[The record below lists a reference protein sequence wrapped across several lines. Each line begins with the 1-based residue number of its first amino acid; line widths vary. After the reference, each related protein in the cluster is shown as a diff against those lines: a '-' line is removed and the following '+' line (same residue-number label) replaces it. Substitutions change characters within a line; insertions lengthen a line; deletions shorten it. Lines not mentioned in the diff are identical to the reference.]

1 MGGGGTRQGMK
12 RPSVGPA
19 RALWRKPGLPSG
31 RGINTLP
38 LLNPPSELMKTH
50 ARLVILLFTGLLA
63 MLSGAGVKL
72 VAAPVEVA
80 NKAGQS
86 MTVEV
91 LAYTASSGNVRI
103 QRTSDG
109 QIFNSKIDL
118 FDAASQERIIANAP
132 KELAKFE
139 MDVSVGKKR
148 RDIGSSSYLENMTI
162 TTSVKVANQSRDID
176 LDETDFTILLVAR
189 NSSRYADRSQDWY
202 KLLSTQKFSTKL
214 AAGES
219 SEHELKPIE
228 TAYDSDKDSS
238 NVGGWEFEGY
248 LLVAQDKSG
257 KVIATKTSLGTVS
270 TTTVKEE
277 KLILQAIKL
286 PEGIETNHDLTPR
299 GR

>member
-1 MGGGGTRQGMK
+1 MKNFSRLLVTFSLGFLLPVPGM
-12 RPSVGPA
+12 
-19 RALWRKPGLPSG
+19 
-31 RGINTLP
+31 T
-38 LLNPPSELMKTH
+38 E
-50 ARLVILLFTGLLA
+50 RLE
-63 MLSGAGVKL
+63 
-72 VAAPVEVA
+72 AAPIEVA

-109 QIFNSKIDL
+109 QIFNTKIDV
-118 FDAASQERIIANAP
+118 FDTGSQERIIANAP

-148 RDIGSSSYLENMTI
+148 RDIGSSSYMENMTI
-162 TTSVKVANQSRDID
+162 TTSVKVANHSRDID

-189 NSSRYADRSQDWY
+189 NSRRYADRSQDWY

-214 AAGES
+214 AAGKT

-248 LLVAQDKSG
+248 LLVAQDKAG

-277 KLILQAIKL
+277 KLVLQAIKL